1 MSCYLQKAIVVGALS
16 LGMAGPSFAGLLL
29 KFDELG
35 YKQTIDIP
43 DIVFI
48 GLESIVLTGAEAG
61 EQINIHA
68 RGPNISLATN
78 VEVLSLPEFYS
89 EEVFLFLGGAPVS
102 LTLSAGFASEFILES
117 FVFSYRTFDGMRDSI
132 LVDLNAPE
140 PPVSIPEPPSLALI
154 AMGAVGLVGARCLR
168 RGTFVR
174 PGQKR

>member
-1 MSCYLQKAIVVGALS
+1 MMSRNLQKAIVVGALS
-16 LGMAGPSFAGLLL
+16 LGIAGPSFAGLIL
-29 KFDELG
+29 KFDEPG
-35 YKQTIDIP
+35 YGYTKTIDIP
-43 DIVFI
+43 DIIFI

-68 RGPNISLATN
+68 RSPNISVATN

-89 EEVFLFLGGAPVS
+89 DEVFLLLGGSQVS

-117 FVFSYRTFDGMRDSI
+117 FVFSYKTFDGMRNSI

-140 PPVSIPEPPSLALI
+140 PPVSVPEPSSLALI
-154 AMGAVGLVGARCLR
+154 AMGALGLVGARCIR

-174 PGQKR
+174 RG